1 MLKKLKEKLTLERF
15 KHLFTKEGFLTFL
28 KAFYHS
34 YAWVVIL
41 LFVLDIASKWSVQ
54 NNLEPGESVTIIPN
68 FLEVTLVYNTGAAF
82 GMGSDGSL
90 LWRAIWIII
99 SIVLSIGLS
108 FFYWLKYENFN
119 KLYRVGVIMM
129 IAGAFG
135 NLIDRAFYWENI
147 VGFNGVIDWIQ
158 FIFGSYHFPTFNL
171 ADSSLVIGVII
182 LILAMITDLIK
193 DAKKKKAQGVYDIE
207 PAKLEEMRKA
217 EEKENIATSN
227 EQKVEDNEDK

>member
-1 MLKKLKEKLTLERF
+1 MFKKLKEKLSKERI
-15 KHLFTKEGFLTFL
+15 KHLFTKNGFLTFL
-28 KAFYHS
+28 KAFYRS

-41 LFVLDIASKWSVQ
+41 LFIIDIASKWSVQ
-54 NNLEPGESVTIIPN
+54 NNLTVGESVSIIPN

-90 LWRAIWIII
+90 LMRAIWIII

-108 FFYWLKYENFN
+108 IFYWLKYENFN
-119 KLYRVGVIMM
+119 KIYRVGIIMM

-158 FIFGSYHFPTFNL
+158 FIFGSYRFPTFNI

-182 LILAMITDLIK
+182 LIIAMIIDLIK
-193 DAKKKKAQGVYDIE
+193 DTKKKKEQGIYDIE
-207 PAKLEEMRKA
+207 PAKLEELNKA
-217 EEKENIATSN
+217 KDKESISSIKKETT
-227 EQKVEDNEDK
+227 EDK